1 MNQSSR
7 ILISNLHKKLGF
19 EDEDLTQLV
28 DSIIEE
34 EKKFDSFKESVIDAL
49 SEYHN
54 DKKLQKEIIEELTVV
69 LSATREYEL
78 NRNSYSPK
86 QEQLLW
92 ETGSEVLIKALKAL
106 NKN

>member
-7 ILISNLHKKLGF
+7 TLIANLQKKLGS
-19 EDEDLTQLV
+19 DDDDLSQLI
-28 DSIIEE
+28 DSILEE
-34 EKKFDSFKESVIDAL
+34 ETKFDSFKESVIDAL

-78 NRNSYSPK
+78 NRNGYSPK

-92 ETGSEVLIKALKAL
+92 ETGSEVLIKALKSL